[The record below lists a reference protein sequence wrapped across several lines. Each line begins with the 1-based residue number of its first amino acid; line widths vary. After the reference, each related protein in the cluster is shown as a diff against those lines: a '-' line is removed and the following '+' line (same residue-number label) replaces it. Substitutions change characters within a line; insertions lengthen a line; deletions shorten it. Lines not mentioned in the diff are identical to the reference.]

1 MSTLS
6 ELDAE
11 VAVRSVMVA
20 YMAACDAHDAGRVA
34 ELFDPGGRLES
45 PAPDGMTVLQ
55 GREAVR
61 QSYAFDTA
69 RLTFCVHFLTNE
81 RIVTNGDRAN
91 GQWSYFEPA
100 TNRAS
105 LAVWTGG
112 RYDIDFARA
121 DGTWRFAVFRIH
133 GVLTAPF
140 DQGWVPTPRIALH

>member
-1 MSTLS
+1 MSLLR

-20 YMAACDAHDAGRVA
+20 YMAACDVHDPDRVA
-34 ELFDPGGRLES
+34 ELFELDGRLES
-45 PAPDGMTVLQ
+45 PGPDGTEVLL
-55 GREAVR
+55 GREAIR
-61 QSYAFDTA
+61 KSYAFDTA

-112 RYDIDFARA
+112 RYSVDFTRA
-121 DGTWRFAVFRIH
+121 GGTWRFSVFRIH
-133 GVLTAPF
+133 GVLTAPYE
-140 DQGWVPTPRIALH
+140 QGWVPESKVALP